1 MRRSL
6 LSVVAV
12 SALLASVGLAA
23 AQTTTTQTT
32 TTWSNDQGTAFTNYS
47 TSKKYKSFTDP
58 ALTPSVGMALPGT
71 VTVYPLPDT
80 VTVTAPDTYSYG
92 IVNDHPVVVE
102 RSTRKVVHTW

>member
-6 LSVVAV
+6 LSAVAI

-23 AQTTTTQTT
+23 AQTTTTTT
-32 TTWSNDQGTAFTNYS
+32 STWTNDQGQAFTNYS
-47 TSKKYKSFTDP
+47 TTKQYKSFSDP
-58 ALTPSVGMALPGT
+58 SLTPSVGMALPGT
-71 VTVYPLPDT
+71 VNVYPLPDT
-80 VTVTAPDTYSYG
+80 MTVQSPDSYSYG